1 MHFPAEIFYGF
12 ICLKPPLEF
21 ANASGFCLK
30 ATLENSSC
38 VLPSSVKSRTKE
50 FHVVLIVT
58 AKICT
63 KMRRDLPYMLFCLS
77 NLSPVTPYNC
87 FPTEGG
93 VDYVHHTCVCCF
105 FQDTTEDYG
114 DNKPSLVDFRGDEF
128 EERMLRKQRQA
139 PPPPSTI
146 LQPTPAPRRLSS
158 AARPV
163 SL

>member
-1 MHFPAEIFYGF
+1 M
-12 ICLKPPLEF
+12 
-21 ANASGFCLK
+21 
-30 ATLENSSC
+30 
-38 VLPSSVKSRTKE
+38 LPSCVKSRIKE

-58 AKICT
+58 AKKCT
-63 KMRRDLPYMLFCLS
+63 KMRRNLPEMLFCLS
-77 NLSPVTPYNC
+77 NLSPVTVLITITVVAPLPITL
-87 FPTEGG
+87 FPLKVELTM
-93 VDYVHHTCVCCF
+93 YTRTCICCF

-114 DNKPSLVDFRGDEF
+114 DNKPSLVNFRGDEF